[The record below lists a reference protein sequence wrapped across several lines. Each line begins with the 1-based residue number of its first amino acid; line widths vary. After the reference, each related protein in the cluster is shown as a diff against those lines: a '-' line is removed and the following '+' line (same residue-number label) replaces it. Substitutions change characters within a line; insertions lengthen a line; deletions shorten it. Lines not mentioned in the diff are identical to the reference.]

1 VGQGADKRLHS
12 GNDMG
17 GVLDA
22 PLDRRFRRERERER
36 ERERGKREEGGYP
49 LKGETAVVGVL
60 VSSGL

>member
-1 VGQGADKRLHS
+1 
-12 GNDMG
+12 MG